1 VIWRIALL
9 LFVAWALG
17 FAFFLM
23 SLGKPLDNRKTDAI
37 VVLTGGSGRIERGL
51 AVLRAGEAQ
60 RMLVSGVDPDVRPVE
75 LAVQFKIDRKLM
87 ACCIDLGWQAVD
99 TRSNA
104 DETAKWVR
112 RHGYKSVRLVTTDW
126 HMPRARMEL
135 RSTLGSGVEV
145 LGDGVRSGPNSPGW
159 GVLFREY
166 HKFLVRR
173 IALWV
178 GAG

>member
-9 LFVAWALG
+9 LLVAWALG

-23 SLGKPLDNRKTDAI
+23 SLGKPLDARKTDAI
-37 VVLTGGSGRIERGL
+37 VVLTGGSGRIDRGL
-51 AVLRAGEAQ
+51 ALLSKGDAK

-75 LAVQFKIDRKLM
+75 LAVQFKIDRRLM

-104 DETAKWVR
+104 DETAKWVQ

-135 RSTLGSGVEV
+135 ANAIGGDVEV
-145 LGDGVRSGPNSPGW
+145 IGDGVRSGPNSPGW

-166 HKFLVRR
+166 HKYLVRR
-173 IALWV
+173 IALWTH
-178 GAG
+178 AG

>member
-1 VIWRIALL
+1 MIWRTALL
-9 LFVAWALG
+9 LVLAWALG
-17 FAFFLM
+17 FAFFLF
-23 SLGKPLDNRKTDAI
+23 SLGKPLDARKTDAI
-37 VVLTGGSGRIERGL
+37 VVLTGGGGRIDRGL
-51 AVLRAGEAQ
+51 AVLRAGDAK

-104 DETAKWVR
+104 DETAQWVQ
-112 RHGYKSVRLVTTDW
+112 RHGFRSVRLVTTDW

-135 RSTLGSGVEV
+135 ASAIGGDVDV
-145 LGDGVRSGPNSPGW
+145 IGDGVRSGPNSPGW
-159 GVLFREY
+159 RILLREY

-173 IALWV
+173 IALWT

>member
-1 VIWRIALL
+1 VIWRVCLL
-9 LFVAWALG
+9 LLLAWALG
-17 FAFFLM
+17 FALFLF
-23 SLGKPLDNRKTDAI
+23 SLGKPLDGRKTDAI
-37 VVLTGGSGRIERGL
+37 VVLTGGGGRIDRGL
-51 AVLRAGEAQ
+51 AVLRAGDAK

-75 LAVQFKIDRKLM
+75 LAVQFKIERALM

-104 DETAKWVR
+104 DETAKWVQ
-112 RHGYKSVRLVTTDW
+112 RHGFKSVRLVTTDW

-135 RSTLGSGVEV
+135 RSMLG
-145 LGDGVRSGPNSPGW
+145 GDVVVIGDAVRSGPNSPGW
-159 GVLFREY
+159 RVLFREY

>member
-1 VIWRIALL
+1 MIWRICLL
-9 LFVAWALG
+9 LLLAWALG
-17 FAFFLM
+17 FAIFLL
-23 SLGKPLDNRKTDAI
+23 SLGKPLDARKTDAI
-37 VVLTGGSGRIERGL
+37 VVLTGGGGRIDRGL
-51 AVLRAGEAQ
+51 AVLRAGDAK

-75 LAVQFKIDRKLM
+75 LAVQFKIDRKWM

-112 RHGYKSVRLVTTDW
+112 EHDFRTVRLVTTDW

-135 RSTLGSGVEV
+135 ASALGGGVEV
-145 LGDGVRSGPNSPGW
+145 VGDAVRSGPNSPGW
-159 GVLFREY
+159 RVLFREY